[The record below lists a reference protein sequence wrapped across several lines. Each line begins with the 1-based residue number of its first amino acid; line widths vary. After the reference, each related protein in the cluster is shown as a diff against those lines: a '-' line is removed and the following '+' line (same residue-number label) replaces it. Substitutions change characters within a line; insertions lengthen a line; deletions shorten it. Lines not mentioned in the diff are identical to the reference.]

1 MADEVTTT
9 SLNDLQP
16 TIIAEAMF
24 QAEERAVVRGLVKQ
38 YAKQDGTGLTINV
51 PKYPA
56 VAAADLTEGTD
67 MANTAL
73 ASGTAQLTVKE
84 VGVKHMVTDLAARTS
99 SSGVIADA
107 GMVMGRAIAKKI
119 DTDLIG
125 LFDGFSTSI
134 GSAVT
139 APTVALVNQGIVL
152 LEEQGLEREDMALV
166 LHPRIIH
173 DLTLAITN
181 TFNPNSE
188 WAAGIMSRG
197 FVGLLNG
204 VPVYRSGNIT
214 DTSGVSKG
222 AIFHR
227 DAIGMAMQREMSIEP
242 ERDASMRAT
251 ELNATTTYGV
261 GELYDEYGVELHF
274 LSSITA

>member
-38 YAKQDGTGLTINV
+38 YPKMDGEGLTINV
-51 PKYPA
+51 PKYPV

-73 ASGTAQLTVKE
+73 ATGTAQLTVKE
-84 VGVKHMVTDLAARTS
+84 VGVLHTVTDLAMRTS
-99 SSGVIADA
+99 SSNVIADA
-107 GMVMGRAIAKKI
+107 GVVMGRAMAKKI
-119 DTDLIG
+119 DTDLIA

-134 GSAVT
+134 GGATT
-139 APTVALVNQGIVL
+139 APTVALVNEGIVT
-152 LEEQGLEREDMALV
+152 LEEQGLEREDMAIV
-166 LHPRIIH
+166 LHPRVIH

-204 VPVYRSGNIT
+204 VPVYRSANIT
-214 DTSGVSKG
+214 DTAGVSKG
-222 AIFHR
+222 AVFHR
-227 DAIGMAMQREMSIEP
+227 DAIGMAVQREFSIEP
-242 ERDASMRAT
+242 ERDASLRAT
-251 ELNATTTYGV
+251 ELNATATYGV

-274 LSSITA
+274 LSSITS